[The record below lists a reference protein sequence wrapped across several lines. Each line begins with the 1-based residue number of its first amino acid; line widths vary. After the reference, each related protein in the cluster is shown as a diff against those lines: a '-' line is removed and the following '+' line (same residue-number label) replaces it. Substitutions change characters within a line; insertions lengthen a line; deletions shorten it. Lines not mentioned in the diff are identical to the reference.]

1 MSSRTLALACVS
13 VLSVASSVSAQ
24 NPAVDSLTSMQ
35 KAVAC
40 ASPPVVATE
49 PPDALRIAGSQDVV
63 DRQLFGTPEV
73 LVLSGGADH
82 DVKVNNL
89 YYVRRIVRGAETMHD
104 RKAPHNVQTTGWVRV
119 VSVNEKMALVS
130 PEHMCTE
137 ILAGDYLEP
146 FVPPVVMEGGSMPP
160 LVQSELNFDAY
171 SRVLYGEAGRRSIGT
186 NEFATIDHG
195 LDYNIKMGTRF
206 AVYRDLKLAQ
216 NPLKRIGEGVAVM
229 VGPQMTVVRITSARD
244 AMFTDDI
251 MVPRTADGVQAP
263 PPGTPD
269 ASKPSTPCR
278 GLAGLPVIRMMT
290 SCGGKVSDARIEHDV
305 ETAEVVER
313 RP

>member
-1 MSSRTLALACVS
+1 
-13 VLSVASSVSAQ
+13 
-24 NPAVDSLTSMQ
+24 VDSLSSLQ

-40 ASPPVVATE
+40 AQPPILATD

-63 DRQLFGTPEV
+63 NRDLFGTPEV
-73 LVLSGGADH
+73 LVLSGGTDH
-82 DVKVNNL
+82 DVRVNNL
-89 YYVRRIVRGAETMHD
+89 YYVRRVLRGAETVND
-104 RKAPHNVQTTGWVRV
+104 KKIPHSVQTTGWVRV

-130 PEHMCTE
+130 PEHTCTE
-137 ILAGDYLEP
+137 MRVGDYLEP
-146 FVPPVVMEGGSMPP
+146 FVPPVVMEGSAMPP
-160 LVQSELNFDAY
+160 LVQSELNFDAF
-171 SRVLYGEAGRRSIGT
+171 SRVLYGELGRTAIGT

-195 LDYNIKMGTRF
+195 LDYSLRVGTRF

-244 AMFTDDI
+244 ALFIGDV
-251 MVPRTADGVQAP
+251 MVPRTADGAQVP
-263 PPGTPD
+263 PPSPE
-269 ASKPSTPCR
+269 AARPCR
-278 GLAGLPVIRMMT
+278 GLAGLPIVRTMT
-290 SCGGKVSDARIEHDV
+290 ACSGKVSDARIEHDV